1 MPFSSSAA
9 DTLAAVGA
17 TQAIIEF
24 TPDGTVLS
32 ANAAFLS
39 LMGYAPDEVRG
50 RRHAMFVDADEAAG
64 ADYADFWAG
73 LAQGKP
79 RIARFRRRTKDGR
92 SVFIQGSYNPVLDRR
107 GRVTRVVKI
116 ASDVTEQTVREA
128 DLNGQLS
135 AIARSH
141 AVIAFDLDGTVIEA
155 NGNFLTAMGYA
166 ADEVAGR
173 HHSIFVPAE
182 EQGPEY
188 ERFWETLR
196 RGEYQT
202 AEFRRRAKDG
212 RDVWIQATYSPILDA
227 DGRPYK
233 VVKFATDITAMVTE
247 RQARA
252 RLQDS
257 IARQVAA
264 IAAEAARSSQAAS
277 TAREASAGA
286 SSNVQAVAA
295 GAEELAASIE
305 EITRQAMEAHTLAD
319 EADGQARTSAQAV
332 SALEQAASSIGAV
345 LKLIGDIA
353 GQTNL
358 LALNATI
365 EAARAGEAGKGFAV
379 VASEVKALAS
389 QTADAT
395 GRING
400 QVDAVQTSTRDAAES
415 IRRISGTVSR
425 LSAISASISAAVEQQ
440 SAVTQDISR
449 NMQTAADSVQTATRS
464 ITGIAASA
472 AEVDGAVRELSAA
485 SGGLA

>member
-1 MPFSSSAA
+1 MPLSSRAA
-9 DTLAAVGA
+9 DTLSALGS

-24 TPDGTVLS
+24 TPDGTILT

-39 LMGYAPDEVRG
+39 LMGWTLDEIKG
-50 RRHAMFVDADEAAG
+50 RRHAMFVDPHEAAG
-64 ADYADFWAG
+64 PDYAALWAG
-73 LAQGKP
+73 LAQGRP
-79 RIARFRRRTKDGR
+79 RSDRFRRRTKDGR
-92 SVFIQGSYNPVLDRR
+92 TVFIQGSYNPVIDRR

-116 ASDVTEQTVREA
+116 ASDVTGQAVREA
-128 DLNGQLS
+128 ELEAQLS

-141 AVIAFDLDGTVIEA
+141 AVIAFSLDGTIIDV
-155 NGNFLTAMGYA
+155 NDNFLATMGYA
-166 ADEVAGR
+166 AEEVAGR
-173 HHSIFVPAE
+173 HHRIFVPSE

-188 ERFWETLR
+188 ERFWERLG
-196 RGEYQT
+196 RGEHQT
-202 AEFRRRAKDG
+202 AEFRRRSKDG

-227 DGRPYK
+227 EGRPYK
-233 VVKFATDITAMVTE
+233 VVKFATDITDRVAG

-252 RLQDS
+252 RLQES

-264 IAAEAARSSQAAS
+264 IASEAAKSSQAAS
-277 TAREASAGA
+277 TASEASAGA
-286 SSNVQAVAA
+286 SSNVQAVAT

-305 EITRQAMEAHTLAD
+305 EITRQATQAHALAD
-319 EADGQARTSAQAV
+319 EADGQARATAEAV
-332 SALEQAASSIGAV
+332 AALEQAASAIGAV

-353 GQTNL
+353 DQTNL

-400 QVDAVQTSTRDAAES
+400 QVDAVQTSTRDAADA

-425 LSAISASISAAVEQQ
+425 LSEVSASISAAVEQQ

-449 NMQTAADSVQTATRS
+449 NMQTAAHSVHTAARS

-472 AEVDGAVRELSAA
+472 GEVDSAVRELRAA
-485 SGGLA
+485 SSGMA